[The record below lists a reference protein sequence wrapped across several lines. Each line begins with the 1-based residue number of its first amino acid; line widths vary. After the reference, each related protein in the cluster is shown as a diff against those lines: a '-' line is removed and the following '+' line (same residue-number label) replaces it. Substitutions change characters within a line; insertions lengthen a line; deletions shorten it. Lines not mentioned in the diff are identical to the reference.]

1 MYLRSFY
8 PYLLGSILILCCFTA
23 CKQGQPTAVLEIYV
37 LDPLGNRVPKANVN
51 LYRLRED
58 WDTEKN
64 PAKTPEIT
72 TETGL
77 IRFVNLEAGT
87 YYIDVEKDSL
97 NNWEGKVETTVK
109 SVGAFYVNTEFVI
122 VKDSKSSDVASAE
135 GKKWLAN
142 TVKQFNTTTAVK
154 DLSVDFR
161 CRLDNILVF
170 YKSGRYE
177 IESRGDKCSVNETP
191 IEQTG
196 TWKFNDASTTITL
209 RGDGRE
215 PVTWTV
221 LVSNKDKLIFQE
233 VLLNPFF
240 GLTNSDIT
248 YTLFE

>member
-1 MYLRSFY
+1 MYLRILY
-8 PYLLGSILILCCFTA
+8 IYLLLCCLTA
-23 CKQGQPTAVLEIYV
+23 CRQGQPTAVLEIYV
-37 LDPLGNRVPKANVN
+37 LDPLGDRVPQANVN
-51 LYRLRED
+51 LYRLKED
-58 WDTEKN
+58 WDMEKT

-72 TETGL
+72 TATGL

-87 YYIDVEKDSL
+87 YYIDVKKDSL

-135 GKKWLAN
+135 GKKWLAT
-142 TVKQFNTTTAVK
+142 TVKQFSTTTAIK
-154 DLSVDFR
+154 DLIPTFR
-161 CRLDNILVF
+161 CRLDNVLIF
-170 YKSGRYE
+170 YKSGIYE
-177 IESRGDKCSVNETP
+177 IAGRGDKCSVNETP

-196 TWKFNDASTTITL
+196 TWNFNESGTTITL
-209 RGDGRE
+209 RGNGKE

-221 LVSNKDKLIFQE
+221 LVSDKDKLVFQE
-233 VLLNPFF
+233 VLFNPFF